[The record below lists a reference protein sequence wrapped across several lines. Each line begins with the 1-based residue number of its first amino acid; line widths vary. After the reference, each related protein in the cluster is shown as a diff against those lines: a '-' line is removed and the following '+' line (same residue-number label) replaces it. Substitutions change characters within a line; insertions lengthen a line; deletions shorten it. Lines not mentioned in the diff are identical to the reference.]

1 MDFRELKF
9 YKLNFE
15 SWNLWKKNFENGKF
29 KINKII
35 IMILIII
42 IINKYEN
49 WNFGKLGIKFGNL
62 NFGGLF
68 RDEILNK
75 WINKWNNNNNENN
88 NDWISNCENW
98 NFGIGN

>member
-1 MDFRELKF
+1 M
-9 YKLNFE
+9 
-15 SWNLWKKNFENGKF
+15 
-29 KINKII
+29 II
-35 IMILIII
+35 IIII

-75 WINKWNNNNNENN
+75 WISE
-88 NDWISNCENW
+88 
-98 NFGIGN
+98 